1 LQWRKVH
8 RRIFAAT
15 IDFQF
20 ELKAITFVQI
30 GHAGTFDS
38 GDVHKRIGLAIVAL
52 NEAEALHRVE
62 EFDRAGSLFARELT
76 RRGATTRR
84 ACAFTGFAIA
94 RRTAIFDGHR
104 LAIDL
109 QIRRRN
115 PAAAIDEREFQRL
128 PFGKTGKA
136 GLLDCGDVNENVL
149 TAVVANDETE
159 TFLAVEE
166 FDDALA
172 FADHLGR
179 HAAAGTAAAAASTAA
194 AETAATATAAEAITA
209 AAKAAATAAAEA
221 ITATTAAEAIAATT
235 ATETVTAA
243 AEAAAA
249 IATEAFV
256 TEAVALVLAAALTAP
271 PSIETHAVK
280 VFPNVAPLR
289 RKGICTGR
297 STQTFQR
304 ANQVAPNYCHKAKQD
319 ALRAVS
325 RLAARQCGA
334 NSWQIE
340 GDDAVFAKFFRPF
353 IANQPESIFPSFR
366 FADALSGLDPVEG

>member
-1 LQWRKVH
+1 LQRREVH
-8 RRIFAAT
+8 RGIFAAT

-20 ELKAITFVQI
+20 ELKAIALIQI

-38 GDVHKRIGLAIVAL
+38 RDMHEGIRLAVIAL

-62 EFDRAGSLFARELT
+62 ELDRTRSLFAGELT
-76 RRGATTRR
+76 RRRAATGGAT
-84 ACAFTGFAIA
+84 AFTGFAIT
-94 RRTAIFDGHR
+94 RRAAIFDGHR

-109 QIRRRN
+109 QVRRRN
-115 PAAAIDEREFQRL
+115 AATAIDEREFQRL
-128 PFGKTGKA
+128 SFGKA
-136 GLLDCGDVNENVL
+136 GETGLFDCGDVNENVL
-149 TAVVANDETE
+149 TAIIANDEAE
-159 TFLAVEE
+159 ALLAVEE

-179 HAAAGTAAAAASTAA
+179 HAAAGTAASATTTATETAAAASTAA
-194 AETAATATAAEAITA
+194 AEAITAAEAAATATETVATAKAITA
-209 AAKAAATAAAEA
+209 
-221 ITATTAAEAIAATT
+221 T

-304 ANQVAPNYCHKAKQD
+304 ANYVTPNYCHKAKRD

-325 RLAARQCGA
+325 RLGRRQSHV
-334 NSWQIE
+334 N
-340 GDDAVFAKFFRPF
+340 AV
-353 IANQPESIFPSFR
+353 
-366 FADALSGLDPVEG
+366 